1 MEVAL
6 ACPAWRCSITFALSD
21 LGMTGLSWSMIT
33 GPTVTRDCLCGKYSA
48 ICSSQSS
55 RLSDTPACTVRW
67 SSVYWSQLQQAASSL
82 AHDRAVGWSGD
93 VSGVS
98 PGWWLRN
105 SSILLASLSTV
116 LSKAA
121 TIGGETQDG
130 GPRLSEYPER
140 TFDMLMLPW
149 LIGESCRLD
158 SASGFT

>member
-6 ACPAWRCSITFALSD
+6 AWPAWRCSITFALSD
-21 LGMTGLSWSMIT
+21 LGMTRLSWSMIT

-67 SSVYWSQLQQAASSL
+67 SSLYWSQLQHAASSL

-98 PGWWLRN
+98 PGWWLISVMLARIIPVRN

-116 LSKAA
+116 LLKAA
-121 TIGGETQDG
+121 TIGGETQVG
-130 GPRLSEYPER
+130 GPRLSEYPVR
-140 TFDMLMLPW
+140 TFDMLLLP
-149 LIGESCRLD
+149 
-158 SASGFT
+158 